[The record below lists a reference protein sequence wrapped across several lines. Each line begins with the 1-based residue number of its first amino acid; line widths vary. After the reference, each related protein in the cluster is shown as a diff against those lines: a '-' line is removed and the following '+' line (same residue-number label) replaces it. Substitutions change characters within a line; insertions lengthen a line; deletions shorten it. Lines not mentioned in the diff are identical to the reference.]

1 MEEIDHIKEKVHVKE
16 KSNGSGFENQKKK
29 HKI

>member
-16 KSNGSGFENQKKK
+16 KSNGSGFENQKKT
-29 HKI
+29 